1 MSLTPADRLHGCL
14 LGLAAGDALGAPYQ
28 TMTGPDIFQR
38 FGLLDRIIANL
49 PSAPLR
55 YTGLTVQA
63 VVVAHQLAD
72 RGEID
77 GADLARRLAERF
89 APARGYYP
97 GTRQVL
103 EAVQRGD
110 DYRTAAAAPPGA
122 GDANDA
128 AVRAAVVGLTFHDD
142 LDRVWAE
149 AKKSAR
155 VTHPD
160 PLAIEGAQLF
170 AGAVALAARGGPID
184 RRGFLKEL
192 LGRAKDEQYR
202 WALRTAARLKRS
214 DSVAVLGNGTAAQH
228 SVATAVACFAASP
241 ADFTLAVGRALGLGG
256 STAAL
261 AAMTG
266 ALCGANGGPGVV
278 PDEVAARLEPLPTA
292 QAK

>member
-1 MSLTPADRLHGCL
+1 MSLTPADRLHGCM

-49 PSAPLR
+49 STAPLR

-63 VVVAHQLAD
+63 VVVADQLAD
-72 RGEID
+72 GGEID
-77 GADLARRLAERF
+77 GANLARRLAERF
-89 APARGYYP
+89 APERGYYP

-103 EAVQRGD
+103 QAVQGGD

-128 AVRAAVVGLTFHDD
+128 AVRASAVGLTFADD
-142 LDRVWAE
+142 LDRVWME

-155 VTHPD
+155 PTHPA

-170 AGAVALAARGGPID
+170 AGAVALAARGEPID
-184 RRGFLKEL
+184 RRAFLNEL

-202 WALRTAARLKRS
+202 WALRTAVRLKRS
-214 DSVAVLGNGTAAQH
+214 DSVAVLGNGMAAPH
-228 SVATAVACFAASP
+228 SVVTAVACFAATP

-266 ALCGANGGPGVV
+266 ALCGVHGGSGVV
-278 PDEVAARLEPLPTA
+278 PNDVATRLEPLPA
-292 QAK
+292 RPA